1 VKMTVNVSV
10 VLSKVV
16 ATNEVMT
23 QVFSAEVLCVGARP
37 IYFSIIKY

>member
-1 VKMTVNVSV
+1 MVNVSV

-23 QVFSAEVLCVGARP
+23 QVFLAKVSRVGARS
-37 IYFSIIKY
+37 IYFSIIGY